1 MHQDV
6 GEDKAETPGNSSSD
20 PPNLASDIYGL
31 GEGAKQPSK
40 KAAKYLVVF
49 SVLFIV
55 GIAALAVVYRGELRD
70 FQEYGYIGA
79 FIISIM
85 SGGTL
90 IVPIPGVP
98 VIFALGGILSYPFLV
113 GLCAGAGEGLGACNF
128 YLAGRGG
135 QTYVPDK
142 HKSNRF
148 YAWVERWM
156 TRHGYLTLFL
166 GSAIFNP
173 AFSLIGLMA
182 GASGMP
188 AWKFYLVCAAGKAV
202 KGTYVA
208 YLGTL
213 GMDYVLEWFGMDL
226 ETDG

>member
-1 MHQDV
+1 MHTDV
-6 GEDKAETPGNSSSD
+6 GEDKGQRSDDFPSD
-20 PPNLASDIYGL
+20 PPTPASDSYAPGQ
-31 GEGAKQPSK
+31 GTRRPSK
-40 KAAKYLVVF
+40 KTAKYLVVF
-49 SVLFIV
+49 SVLFIFSM
-55 GIAALAVVYRGELRD
+55 AALAVVYRNELRE
-70 FQEYGYIGA
+70 FQEYGYLGA

-135 QTYVPDK
+135 QTYVPEK
-142 HKSNRF
+142 QKSNRF

-156 TRHGYLTLFL
+156 NRHGCLTLFL

-213 GMDYVLEWFGMDL
+213 GMDYVLDWFGIDL
-226 ETDG
+226 ET

>member
-1 MHQDV
+1 MR
-6 GEDKAETPGNSSSD
+6 EDIDTDPGATADESPCD
-20 PPNLASDIYGL
+20 PQELTTGTVHL
-31 GEGAKQPSK
+31 GGQTHQPSR
-40 KAAKYLVVF
+40 KASKYLVVF
-49 SVLFIV
+49 SVLFII
-55 GIAALAVVYRGELRD
+55 GMAALAVVYRDELKH
-70 FQEYGYIGA
+70 FQEYGYLGA
-79 FIISIM
+79 FVISIM

-98 VIFALGGILSYPFLV
+98 IIFALGGILSYPFLV

-128 YLAGRGG
+128 YMAGRGG
-135 QTYVPDK
+135 HTYVPEK
-142 HKSNRF
+142 QRSNRF

-156 TRHGYLTLFL
+156 TRHGYITLFL

-182 GASGMP
+182 GASKMP
-188 AWKFYLVCAAGKAV
+188 LWKFYLVCAAGKAV

-213 GMDYVLEWFGMDL
+213 GMGFVLEWFGIDL
-226 ETDG
+226 NT